1 MKRFTIFAHIL
12 SVKTI
17 QHKNIITIR
26 SDNVSSSQHNQ
37 VIRIMIIFNI
47 VVWGLVAAGFIAIYL
62 PRLFVVHKEKLSGKQ
77 FVKRYPEFLWW
88 IQIEYWVDFFLFF
101 LLFLG
106 AFRGIIWLQTP
117 LSFGLFSIV
126 MAGMAFFNGF
136 LTISTGI
143 YRVPYPKMPYL
154 YIFDINLRRIGWYQV
169 ILSAITI
176 LTAISLAFY
185 RGPL

>member
-1 MKRFTIFAHIL
+1 MA
-12 SVKTI
+12 
-17 QHKNIITIR
+17 
-26 SDNVSSSQHNQ
+26 
-37 VIRIMIIFNI
+37 
-47 VVWGLVAAGFIAIYL
+47 LVAARTVACQYTGRPPELAAASCGRTLQDPTMFSDIAL
-62 PRLFVVHKEKLSGKQ
+62 EALC
-77 FVKRYPEFLWW
+77 
-88 IQIEYWVDFFLFF
+88 
-101 LLFLG
+101 
-106 AFRGIIWLQTP
+106 GIIWLQTP